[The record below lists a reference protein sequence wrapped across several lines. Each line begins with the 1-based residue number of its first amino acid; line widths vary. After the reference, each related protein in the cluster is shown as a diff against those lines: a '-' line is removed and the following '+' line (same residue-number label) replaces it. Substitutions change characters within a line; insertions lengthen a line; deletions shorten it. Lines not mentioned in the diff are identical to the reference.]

1 MKRYLIIIIALLV
14 LVLLG
19 DALYYRVGLYIPPS
33 QKEPVNVVS
42 KIEEGQIVM
51 STADGSWEAMEIK
64 GVNLGSGMPGYW
76 STEFHIDKETY
87 MRWFGMIQDMGA
99 NVIRVYTILSEDFY
113 NAFYE
118 YNSGREE
125 PLYLIQGVWVN
136 DYVLNS
142 HHNIYDEAFCE
153 NFYTHCKTA
162 VDVIHGKKKIYK
174 NQLHSA
180 GYGSYLNDVSDW
192 VLGYIWGVE
201 WEDITVAYSNDYY
214 EHIEEY
220 TSYEGKYLS
229 SAEDANAFEIML
241 TMVGDRTLEYET
253 KRYREQRVFA
263 FSNWVTT
270 DPFEYPEKVAKHFA
284 KCASVDVENVVC
296 TENVLSGQ
304 FASYHVYPYYPDYLN
319 AFTDE
324 EWAGLGIGDRS
335 LYATDDGKTNT
346 YLAYLQLL
354 NNHHEMPI
362 LVSEFGVSTGRGIAQ
377 LDQNTDRNQGHMSE
391 QEQGEALVACYED
404 IMKSGCIGGCA
415 FIWQDEWF
423 KRTWNTMYSVDLERT
438 PYWSDYQTNEQYFGL
453 LSFDPGET
461 QSVCYVDGSISEWN
475 ANDVVAQNADGS
487 TLSMKYDE
495 RFVYLMVQ
503 KSGFS
508 IDTDKLY
515 IPIDTTQKSGSNYA
529 SGEDVKFSRAADFLL
544 ILDGKENSRLLVQ
557 ERYEALR
564 ANYSGEMYGFNTY
577 YQENIPEKDSP
588 VFREIYL
595 ALMLTSV
602 IGGENSFFHTGLLTY
617 GNANPSSDDFNSLA
631 DFMAGDGFVEIK
643 LPWQLLNFMDPS
655 RMMIHDDYYEHY
667 GVEKIE
673 LDCLYIGVG
682 SGTAER
688 IEMYPKQM
696 KGWENDVTYHERLKE
711 SYYILQEYWKNK
723 K

>member
-1 MKRYLIIIIALLV
+1 MKKYLIIVAALLA

-19 DALYYRVGLYIPPS
+19 DTLYYRLGVYIPPS
-33 QKEPVNVVS
+33 SDEPINVVS
-42 KIEEGQIVM
+42 RIENGQIVM
-51 STADGSWEAMEIK
+51 SNEDGSYEVMEIK
-64 GVNLGSGMPGYW
+64 GVNMGSGVPGYW
-76 STEFHIDKETY
+76 STEFHVDKETY
-87 MRWFGMIQDMGA
+87 LRWFSMIQDMGA

-142 HHNIYDEAFCE
+142 HYNIYDDAFYE
-153 NFYTHCKTA
+153 NFYSHCKTA
-162 VDVIHGKKKIYK
+162 VDVIHGKKKIFK

-180 GYGSYLNDVSDW
+180 GYGSYMHDVSDW

-201 WEDITVAYSNDYY
+201 WEDLTVAYSNDYY
-214 EHIEEY
+214 VNQPEY
-220 TSYEGKYLS
+220 NSYQGQYLS
-229 SAEDANAFEIML
+229 SSEDANPFEVML

-253 KRYREQRVFA
+253 KRYREQRAFA

-270 DPFEYPEKVAKHFA
+270 DPFEYPEKIAVHFA
-284 KCASVDVENVVC
+284 KCARVDVENIVC
-296 TENVLSGQ
+296 SESVLSGQ

-319 AFTDE
+319 TFTDE
-324 EWAGLGIGDRS
+324 QWTELGIGDRS
-335 LYATDDGKTNT
+335 LYATADGNTNT

-354 NNHHEMPI
+354 NNHHEMPVLI
-362 LVSEFGVSTGRGIAQ
+362 SEFGVSTGRGIAQ
-377 LDQNTDRNQGHMSE
+377 VDPNTDRNQGHMSE
-391 QEQGEALVACYED
+391 QEQGEALVSCYQD
-404 IMKSGCIGGCA
+404 IIKSGSIGGCA

-453 LSFDPGET
+453 LSFDPGEK
-461 QSVCYVDGSISEWN
+461 QSVCYVDGDISEWDSD
-475 ANDVVAQNADGS
+475 DVVAQNEDGS
-487 TLSMKYDE
+487 TISMKYDE
-495 RFVYLMVQ
+495 RFIYLMVQ

-508 IDTDKLY
+508 IDADKLY

-529 SGEDVKFSRAADFLL
+529 TGENVKFNRAADFLL
-544 ILDGKENSRLLVQ
+544 VLDGKENSRLLVQ

-564 ANYSGEMYGFNTY
+564 ANYSGDVYGFNTY
-577 YQENIPEKDSP
+577 YAENIPEKDSP
-588 VFREIYL
+588 IFREIYL
-595 ALMLTSV
+595 ALQLTT
-602 IGGENSFFHTGLLTY
+602 IGGTESSIFHTGLLTY
-617 GNANPSSDDFNSLA
+617 GNANPASDAFNSLA

-667 GVEKIE
+667 GVEKLEI
-673 LDCLYIGVG
+673 DRIYIGVG
-682 SGTAER
+682 NGTEAR
-688 IEMYPKQM
+688 IEMQQKKM
-696 KGWENDVTYHERLKE
+696 KGWDTKVTYHERLKE
-711 SYYILQEYWKNK
+711 SYYILQSFWKK
-723 K
+723 D

>member
-1 MKRYLIIIIALLV
+1 MKKYLIIVAALLA

-19 DALYYRVGLYIPPS
+19 DTLYYRLGVYIPPS
-33 QKEPVNVVS
+33 SDEPINVVS
-42 KIEEGQIVM
+42 KIENGQIMM
-51 STADGSWEAMEIK
+51 STEAGSYEVMEIK
-64 GVNLGSGMPGYW
+64 GVNMGSGVPGYW
-76 STEFHIDKETY
+76 STEFHVDKETY
-87 MRWFGMIQDMGA
+87 LRWFSMIQDMGA

-118 YNSGREE
+118 YNSGRTE

-142 HHNIYDEAFCE
+142 HHNIYDDAFCE
-153 NFYTHCKTA
+153 NFYSHCQTA
-162 VDVIHGKKKIYK
+162 VDVIHGKKKIFK

-180 GYGSYLNDVSDW
+180 GYGSYMHDVSDW

-201 WEDITVAYSNDYY
+201 WEDLTVAYSNDYY
-214 EHIEEY
+214 LNQPEY
-220 TSYEGKYLS
+220 NFYHGKYLS
-229 SAEDANAFEIML
+229 SSEDANPFEVML

-253 KRYREQRVFA
+253 KRYREQRAFA

-270 DPFEYPEKVAKHFA
+270 DPFEYPEEIAVHFT
-284 KCASVDVENVVC
+284 KCARVDTENIVC
-296 TENVLSGQ
+296 SENVLSGQ

-319 AFTDE
+319 TFTDE
-324 EWAGLGIGDRS
+324 QWAELGIGDRS
-335 LYATDDGKTNT
+335 HYATDDGKTNT

-362 LVSEFGVSTGRGIAQ
+362 LISEFGVSTGRGIAQ
-377 LDQNTDRNQGHMSE
+377 VDPNTNRNQGHMTE
-391 QEQGEALVACYED
+391 QEQGEALVSCYQD
-404 IMKSGCIGGCA
+404 IMRSGCIGGCA

-461 QSVCYVDGSISEWN
+461 QSVCYVDGDISEWN
-475 ANDVVAQNADGS
+475 ADDVVAQNEDGS
-487 TLSMKYDE
+487 TISMKYDE

-503 KSGFS
+503 KNGFS
-508 IDTDKLY
+508 IDSEKLY

-529 SGEDVKFSRAADFLL
+529 AGENVKFNRAADFLL

-564 ANYSGEMYGFNTY
+564 ANYSGDVYGFNTY
-577 YQENIPEKDSP
+577 YAGNIPAKDSP
-588 VFREIYL
+588 IFREIYL
-595 ALMLTSV
+595 VLQLTS
-602 IGGENSFFHTGLLTY
+602 ISGTENSRFHTGLLTY

-673 LDCLYIGVG
+673 LDHIYVGVG
-682 SGTAER
+682 NGTEAR
-688 IEMYPKQM
+688 IEMHPKRM
-696 KGWENDVTYHERLKE
+696 KGWDNKVTYHERLKE
-711 SYYILQEYWKNK
+711 SYYILQAFWKK
-723 K
+723 D

>member
-1 MKRYLIIIIALLV
+1 MKKYLILIAVLIS

-19 DALYYRVGLYIPPS
+19 DALYYRVGLYIPRSSDGPIS
-33 QKEPVNVVS
+33 VVS
-42 KIEEGQIVM
+42 KIENGQIARRTENGTYEVI
-51 STADGSWEAMEIK
+51 EIK
-64 GVNLGSGMPGYW
+64 GVNMGSGVPGYW
-76 STEFHIDKETY
+76 STEFHVDEETY
-87 MRWFGMIQDMGA
+87 LRWFSMIQDMGA

-113 NAFYE
+113 NAFYK
-118 YNSGREE
+118 YNYGREE

-142 HHNIYDEAFCE
+142 HHNIYDDAFCE
-153 NFYTHCKTA
+153 SFYTHCKTA
-162 VDVIHGKKKIYK
+162 VDVIHGETKIFK

-201 WEDITVAYSNDYY
+201 WEDLTVAYSCDYY
-214 EHIEEY
+214 KDQTEY
-220 TSYEGKYLS
+220 NSYSGKYLS
-229 SAEDANAFEIML
+229 SSEDANPFEVML

-253 KRYREQRVFA
+253 KRYHEQRVFA

-270 DPFEYPEKVAKHFA
+270 DPFDYPTAVAKQFS
-284 KCASVDVENVVC
+284 KCAKVDIENIQC
-296 TENVLSGQ
+296 SDQVLSGQ

-319 AFTDE
+319 LFSDE
-324 EWAGLGIGDRS
+324 DWETLGIGDRS
-335 LYATDDGKTNT
+335 LYATEDGKTNT
-346 YLAYLQLL
+346 YLAYLQRLT
-354 NNHHEMPI
+354 NYHTVPV

-377 LDQNTDRNQGHMSE
+377 IDPNTGRNQGHMSE
-391 QEQGEALVACYED
+391 QDQGEALISCYQD
-404 IMKSGCIGGCA
+404 IMKSGCIGGCV

-453 LSFDPGET
+453 LSFDPGDE
-461 QSVCYVDGSISEWN
+461 QSVCYVDGDVSEWT
-475 ANDVVAQNADGS
+475 DRDIVAQNADGS

-508 IDTDKLY
+508 IDNDKLY

-529 SGEDVKFSRAADFLL
+529 AGENVKFDRAADFLL
-544 ILDGKENSRLLVQ
+544 VIDGKDNSRLLVQ

-564 ANYSGEMYGFNTY
+564 ANYSQEVYGFNTY
-577 YQENIPEKDSP
+577 YEGNIPAVDSP
-588 VFREIYL
+588 EFREIYL
-595 ALMLTSV
+595 ALQLESQSTIDISR
-602 IGGENSFFHTGLLTY
+602 FHTGLLTY
-617 GNANPSSDDFNSLA
+617 GNANPSADDFNSLA
-631 DFMAGDGFVEIK
+631 DFTAGNGCIEIK

-667 GVEKIE
+667 GLQE
-673 LDCLYIGVG
+673 LEIDRIYLGFG
-682 SGTAER
+682 DGTESR
-688 IEMYPKQM
+688 IEMQETKM
-696 KGWENDVTYHERLKE
+696 KGWDTKVTYHERLKE
-711 SYYILQEYWKNK
+711 SYYILQAFWKK
-723 K
+723 D

>member
-1 MKRYLIIIIALLV
+1 MKKYLIIVAALLA

-19 DALYYRVGLYIPPS
+19 DSLYYRLGVYIPTFS
-33 QKEPVNVVS
+33 DEPINIVS
-42 KIEEGQIVM
+42 KVENGQIMM
-51 STADGSWEAMEIK
+51 STEDGSYEAVEIK
-64 GVNLGSGMPGYW
+64 GVNMGSGVPGYW
-76 STEFHIDKETY
+76 STEFNIDKETY
-87 MRWFGMIQDMGA
+87 LRWFGMIQDMGA
-99 NVIRVYTILSEDFY
+99 NVIRIYTILSEDFY

-142 HHNIYDEAFCE
+142 HHNIYDDAFCE
-153 NFYTHCKTA
+153 DFYTHCKAA
-162 VDVIHGKKKIYK
+162 VDVIHGQKKIFK

-180 GYGSYLNDVSDW
+180 GYGSYLHDVSDW

-201 WEDITVAYSNDYY
+201 WEDLTVAYSNDYY
-214 EHIEEY
+214 LNQTEY
-220 TSYEGKYLS
+220 NSYQGKYLS
-229 SAEDANAFEIML
+229 SSEDANPFEVML

-253 KRYREQRVFA
+253 KRYREQRAFA

-270 DPFEYPEKVAKHFA
+270 DPFEYPEKIATHFA
-284 KCASVDVENVVC
+284 KCARVDTENIVC
-296 TENVLSGQ
+296 TESVLSGQ

-319 AFTDE
+319 SFTNE
-324 EWAGLGIGDRS
+324 QWAELGIGDRS
-335 LYATDDGKTNT
+335 LYATADGGTNT

-354 NNHHEMPI
+354 NNHHEMPVLI
-362 LVSEFGVSTGRGIAQ
+362 SEFGVSTGRGIAQ
-377 LDQNTDRNQGHMSE
+377 VDPNTDRNQGHMSE
-391 QEQGEALVACYED
+391 QEQGEALVACYQD
-404 IMKSGCIGGCA
+404 IMKSGSIGGCV

-453 LSFDPGET
+453 LSFDPGKT
-461 QSVCYVDGSISEWN
+461 QSICYVDGDISEWN
-475 ANDVVAQNADGS
+475 AEDVVVQNADGS
-487 TLSMKYDE
+487 TISMKYDE

-508 IDTDKLY
+508 IDADKLY

-529 SGEDVKFSRAADFLL
+529 TGENVKFNRAADFLL

-564 ANYSGEMYGFNTY
+564 ANYSGDAYGFNTY
-577 YQENIPEKDSP
+577 YTENIPEKDSP
-588 VFREIYL
+588 IFREIYL
-595 ALMLTSV
+595 ALQLTS
-602 IGGENSFFHTGLLTY
+602 IGGTESSLFHTGLLTY
-617 GNANPSSDDFNSLA
+617 GNANPASNNFNSLA

-673 LDCLYIGVG
+673 IDRIYIGVG
-682 SGTAER
+682 NGTEAR
-688 IEMYPKQM
+688 IEMQQKKM
-696 KGWENDVTYHERLKE
+696 KGWDTKVTYHERLKE
-711 SYYILQEYWKNK
+711 SYYILQSFWKK
-723 K
+723 D